1 MGSQKSTQT
10 EVLFI
15 YRGYLLG
22 FRDLHFH
29 RQTARKRIKECHARQ
44 IFGQLCHWQ
53 LVNVGHDVNL
63 VLSWQLCL
71 HLFADLPRKKNILLD
86 SKTCWLGIWPPWI
99 PWKRSMLAEEHPECE
114 IYSSRWHAIFCFGGK
129 IWTVYAVWY
138 IHHHLFSLLYSTH
151 NVAGLWLIESFIFWK
166 RRIIL
171 PRLSEKEHISCAT
184 LRLLGNNNAALLKAL
199 TLLSALFTDA

>member
-71 HLFADLPRKKNILLD
+71 HLFADLPRKKKTSFWILRFVDWAFGHHGFPGRGL
-86 SKTCWLGIWPPWI
+86 CWP
-99 PWKRSMLAEEHPECE
+99 RSIQSARF
-114 IYSSRWHAIFCFGGK
+114 IQAGGMQ
-129 IWTVYAVWY
+129 
-138 IHHHLFSLLYSTH
+138 F
-151 NVAGLWLIESFIFWK
+151 
-166 RRIIL
+166 
-171 PRLSEKEHISCAT
+171 
-184 LRLLGNNNAALLKAL
+184 
-199 TLLSALFTDA
+199 SALEGRYGQFTLSGTFIIICSVSYILHITLPDYDSLNHSSFGRGESSYRVWAKRNT